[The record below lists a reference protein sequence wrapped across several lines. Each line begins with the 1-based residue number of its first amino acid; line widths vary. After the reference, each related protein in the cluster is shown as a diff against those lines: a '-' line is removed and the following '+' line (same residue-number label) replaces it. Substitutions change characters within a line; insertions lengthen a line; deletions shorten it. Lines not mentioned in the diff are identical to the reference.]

1 MATDALH
8 SFRSTALGSAL
19 LAGATL
25 GLFGWDLEKP
35 ETLKAVNTAGVD
47 NFEPSVSEEDRERRY
62 HGWERAVKR
71 AMKWDEEALISS
83 SDDE

>member
-1 MATDALH
+1 M
-8 SFRSTALGSAL
+8 GSAL

-35 ETLKAVNTAGVD
+35 ETLKLVNTAGVD
-47 NFEPSVSEEDRERRY
+47 NFEPTVDKADRERRY

-71 AMKWDEEALISS
+71 AMYWDEEGSITA
-83 SDDE
+83 EKEEK

>member
-1 MATDALH
+1 MLTRSILI
-8 SFRSTALGSAL
+8 RSTALGSAL

-47 NFEPSVSEEDRERRY
+47 NFEPSVSKEDREARY

-71 AMKWDEEALISS
+71 AMHWDEDAAV
-83 SDDE
+83 DKDKDEE